1 MKLMEAIEINPAESL
16 HKNKVAKKIGM
27 ENLLP
32 FYKFVN
38 SFELK
43 KYAGGSKFK
52 NGDTIVARIT
62 PCLENGKTAFID
74 LLEEGEIAFGSTEFI
89 VMRGKKNITI
99 NEYVYYLCISPWFR
113 KKAISLM
120 SGTSGRQRVQIEP
133 LRLVEVFIPP
143 ISTQKKIVKILS
155 NIDKKIRINNQ
166 INNNLYELM
175 KNKFNNY
182 IDNLDIYEE
191 SVLSRIANYKN
202 GLAMQ
207 KYRPIN
213 ELGLPVIKI
222 KEMNSGISSETERCS
237 SNINDDVII
246 NDGDI
251 LFSWSGTLCMN
262 IWCGGKAGLNQHI
275 FKVTSDKYPKW
286 FYYFWTLKH
295 LNNFVEIAAGKATT
309 MGHIKR
315 TELDKSIVKIPSNKS
330 LEEADKIFTPLF
342 NKYINNNIEN
352 KNLIQL
358 RDTLLPKLMNGEID
372 LENIEI

>member
-99 NEYVYYLCISPWFR
+99 NDYVYYLCISPWFR

-166 INNNLYELM
+166 INNNLCH
-175 KNKFNNY
+175 
-182 IDNLDIYEE
+182 
-191 SVLSRIANYKN
+191 
-202 GLAMQ
+202 
-207 KYRPIN
+207 
-213 ELGLPVIKI
+213 VI
-222 KEMNSGISSETERCS
+222 
-237 SNINDDVII
+237 
-246 NDGDI
+246 
-251 LFSWSGTLCMN
+251 
-262 IWCGGKAGLNQHI
+262 
-275 FKVTSDKYPKW
+275 
-286 FYYFWTLKH
+286 
-295 LNNFVEIAAGKATT
+295 
-309 MGHIKR
+309 
-315 TELDKSIVKIPSNKS
+315 
-330 LEEADKIFTPLF
+330 
-342 NKYINNNIEN
+342 
-352 KNLIQL
+352 
-358 RDTLLPKLMNGEID
+358 
-372 LENIEI
+372 

>member
-166 INNNLYELM
+166 INNNLYEIG
-175 KNKFNNY
+175 KAIYQEYFAYRNIPYNEFYGFCAAPKSTQASAPFG
-182 IDNLDIYEE
+182 LDFLCHTRSCVCCVFSILNSFPTWGRPSTDLLFPFHQYHAPTLTGIKYGYTGFIR
-191 SVLSRIANYKN
+191 LSRATACN
-202 GLAMQ
+202 GLFHTFPAFHV
-207 KYRPIN
+207 P
-213 ELGLPVIKI
+213 
-222 KEMNSGISSETERCS
+222 T
-237 SNINDDVII
+237 
-246 NDGDI
+246 I
-251 LFSWSGTLCMN
+251 LS
-262 IWCGGKAGLNQHI
+262 
-275 FKVTSDKYPKW
+275 
-286 FYYFWTLKH
+286 
-295 LNNFVEIAAGKATT
+295 
-309 MGHIKR
+309 
-315 TELDKSIVKIPSNKS
+315 
-330 LEEADKIFTPLF
+330 
-342 NKYINNNIEN
+342 
-352 KNLIQL
+352 
-358 RDTLLPKLMNGEID
+358 
-372 LENIEI
+372 